1 MRSVGDNY
9 KSNIH
14 ANNKEPFLIFHA
26 NSYRLYKKLGTPC
39 SGGYSLGSPNYLC
52 RSLSSRSLRFL
63 DT

>member
-9 KSNIH
+9 KLFFY
-14 ANNKEPFLIFHA
+14 ANNQEPPFIIHA
-26 NSYRLYKKLGTPC
+26 NSYRLYKKLGTSC
-39 SGGYSLGSPNYLC
+39 SGGYSLGSPDYLY